1 MSGSIESIS
10 VIFPLL
16 AIHLV
21 SAARLQK
28 EIQLYPHGKYLYRIP
43 RMIKYIFLVFGVLFN
58 PYTGDVILMREDW
71 KSFLKMKKIPT
82 LIPVHI
88 PLEDAKKYKIV
99 PTSQPQGCVIHR
111 EEDIVE
117 EGKNVSKHYGNQVI
131 ISSEKTN
138 NTISGYLHFSNI
150 FNHDPFDN
158 YMNEMASNKILE
170 QMITIRFDQD
180 HRYYKP
186 EDIYQHLGTW
196 RIIHNLTSFNHV

>member
-1 MSGSIESIS
+1 LSGSIESIS

-28 EIQLYPHGKYLYRIP
+28 EIQLYPH
-43 RMIKYIFLVFGVLFN
+43 VFGVLFN

-117 EGKNVSKHYGNQVI
+117 EGKNVSKHYG
-131 ISSEKTN
+131 
-138 NTISGYLHFSNI
+138 YLHFSNI

-170 QMITIRFDQD
+170 QMITIRFEQD

-186 EDIYQHLGTW
+186 EDIYQHLDGLMTW
-196 RIIHNLTSFNHV
+196 ETGKLSPDFVANVERRQIFEEKMLDPKFRHARDLQERRKFV

>member
-1 MSGSIESIS
+1 M
-10 VIFPLL
+10 L
-16 AIHLV
+16 
-21 SAARLQK
+21 
-28 EIQLYPHGKYLYRIP
+28 
-43 RMIKYIFLVFGVLFN
+43 KYIFLVFGVLFN

-88 PLEDAKKYKIV
+88 PLEDAKNYKIV

-170 QMITIRFDQD
+170 QMITIRFEQD

-196 RIIHNLTSFNHV
+196 QIIHNFTSFNHVSNIIHNSRWPDDLGNWKIEPGLCSKC